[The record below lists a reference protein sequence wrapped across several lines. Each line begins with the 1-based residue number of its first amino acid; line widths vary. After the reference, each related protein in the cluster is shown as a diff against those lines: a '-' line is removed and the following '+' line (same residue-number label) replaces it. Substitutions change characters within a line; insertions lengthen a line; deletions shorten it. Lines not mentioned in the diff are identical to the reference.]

1 MKSDQKQRK
10 TGNLKL
16 ISIIAAILLWFFV
29 TNQGQLTAR
38 NAVETDV
45 NYTKL
50 ADNLMVSG
58 PDTVTVKLW
67 GTFRE
72 TDSVEAFVDLG
83 GLVPGSYDLPVT
95 LRQSN
100 RALFSSVEPNRVKVV
115 IREIKENSIIIEAR
129 NTAALPQG
137 FEMLDIFTVPGRCSV
152 QGEQSEVSKVTTVI
166 APLSLTGSTEIQSA
180 TVTLQ
185 ALDQNGNIIAGVRLV
200 PEKAVVYAAV
210 SQTMVSKKAAIKP
223 VYKGSLPEGY
233 ERGQVIIEPAEA
245 FLIGAEAKSG
255 NISEITTEEIDL
267 NDKTSSFTIEA
278 KLTLKEGIKIYPAQA
293 VIYIE
298 INQVTEQDD
307 NINE

>member
-1 MKSDQKQRK
+1 MKSDQKPTK

-16 ISIIAAILLWFFV
+16 ISVIAAILLWFFV

-83 GLVPGSYDLPVT
+83 GLGPGSYDLPVT

-152 QGEQSEVSKVTTVI
+152 QGEQSEVSKVTTVL

-185 ALDQNGNIIAGVRLV
+185 ALDQNGNIIAVVR
-200 PEKAVVYAAV
+200 
-210 SQTMVSKKAAIKP
+210 
-223 VYKGSLPEGY
+223 
-233 ERGQVIIEPAEA
+233 
-245 FLIGAEAKSG
+245 
-255 NISEITTEEIDL
+255 
-267 NDKTSSFTIEA
+267 
-278 KLTLKEGIKIYPAQA
+278 
-293 VIYIE
+293 
-298 INQVTEQDD
+298 
-307 NINE
+307 